1 MTKLILGKH
10 ADPIGVLR
18 VVDAPEPVPAAGELL
33 VRMVRRPIN
42 PWELASQGM
51 AKSTAH
57 LIRFGTGFS
66 PVKDLESCERL
77 REVTAMLKVRF

>member
-57 LIRFGTGFS
+57 LIRFGTVFFT
-66 PVKDLESCERL
+66 CERPGKL
-77 REVTAMLKVRF
+77 RTSLGSDCYVNS